1 MVLNLIRNLDVLP
14 KVVWKRNGF
23 FKVYN
28 FIWNPPLHLS
38 GVFYHHDT
46 KPKYST
52 EYRVM
57 VQCLDNSFWHIW
69 SCIVAFGFYMVID
82 SLLKNSPNLFHSS
95 KRCIIRISVTRV
107 NLWMWKQLQRSIRLH
122 FSHYGWYPYYTF
134 YWTCETKCS
143 TLRLSKS
150 SPVTTKMSVT
160 ICDFKR
166 PFDVIRETSNVLP
179 PKWKDKKI
187 LFTT

>member
-23 FKVYN
+23 FKVCN

-69 SCIVAFGFYMVID
+69 SYIVAFGFYMVID

-107 NLWMWKQLQRSIRLH
+107 NLWMWKQLQRTVSVCIFPIMGDIHIIHSIELVKQSVLPCDYRNPH
-122 FSHYGWYPYYTF
+122 Q
-134 YWTCETKCS
+134 
-143 TLRLSKS
+143 
-150 SPVTTKMSVT
+150 SPPRWVSPSVT
-160 ICDFKR
+160 LND
-166 PFDVIRETSNVLP
+166 PLM
-179 PKWKDKKI
+179 
-187 LFTT
+187 